1 MEVLNE
7 QNKLGLRE
15 TLQTIVKISRRRFED
30 GFMALKFFCIAV
42 VVLSVPNARMTCF
55 LTGTWEK

>member
-30 GFMALKFFCIAV
+30 GFMALKFFCIV
-42 VVLSVPNARMTCF
+42 VVV
-55 LTGTWEK
+55 

>member
-30 GFMALKFFCIAV
+30 GFIMALKFFCIAV
-42 VVLSVPNARMTCF
+42 VV
-55 LTGTWEK
+55 

>member
-15 TLQTIVKISRRRFED
+15 TLQTIVKISRRLFED

-42 VVLSVPNARMTCF
+42 VV
-55 LTGTWEK
+55 